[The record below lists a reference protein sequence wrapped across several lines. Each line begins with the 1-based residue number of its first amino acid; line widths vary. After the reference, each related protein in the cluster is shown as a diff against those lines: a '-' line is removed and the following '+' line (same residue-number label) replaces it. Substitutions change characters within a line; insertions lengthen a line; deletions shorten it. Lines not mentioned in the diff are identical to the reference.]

1 MGCFSIL
8 FAVQVLNLEGFW
20 RFGAI
25 IHGIG
30 ILTYAAGVLIFGPR
44 QKWVVVKMVKE
55 MIVRYPDQAMKQD
68 DKPLLLTDLLDPKG
82 KSNNTFMKL
91 KADNE
96 DDYENCKTGLAN
108 YKLMQLWTYCEA
120 KNAKNTT
127 ERKHGIPFFRVARF
141 GFVSEPTPKDLAC
154 ILNANTLYTVCTG
167 TWQLVFGA
175 IVISLLG
182 TANVQIIIP
191 LGVSAISFLLTV
203 ANVFLDF
210 GNVLSKIEGER
221 LVRDRTLAQFDSQ
234 RVKDKDKATAK
245 RDADTQKI
253 EKDFDNKNGASDLVE
268 KG

>member
-1 MGCFSIL
+1 MG
-8 FAVQVLNLEGFW
+8 
-20 RFGAI
+20 
-25 IHGIG
+25 
-30 ILTYAAGVLIFGPR
+30 
-44 QKWVVVKMVKE
+44 MVKE

-141 GFVSEPTPKDLAC
+141 GFVSEPTPKGLAC

-167 TWQLVFGA
+167 TWQLVYGA

-182 TANVQIIIP
+182 TVKVEIIIP
-191 LGVSAISFLLTV
+191 LGVSAISFILTV

-210 GNVLSKIEGER
+210 GNVLSQIEPWRNLIVNVSKTKIKPP
-221 LVRDRTLAQFDSQ
+221 LNV
-234 RVKDKDKATAK
+234 
-245 RDADTQKI
+245 TQIRKKSKKNSI
-253 EKDFDNKNGASDLVE
+253 TRMVLQISLRKEKE
-268 KG
+268 K